1 MLEDAGNLNKPYKK
15 DKCGGFIKDLDSYA
29 RKILVERRK
38 IEMQLEKA
46 IGKLNAARKKR
57 RGFWGSVL
65 DFCGGFCDAVSP
77 IFPPAKLGAKACEK
91 GLNLMEDNIEKWEHN
106 VRLLERMLEIYS
118 NQAKASV
125 DLVNQAWEGIK
136 KRLHFYTDKHQ
147 EFIRRLK
154 QASDAIDNEYNFP
167 TPGVLLEYD
176 FERPAISY
184 TPKKSVFNER
194 LKDLRENFSAS
205 LYADLCADLKDKINA
220 FSYRD
225 RAKASKERELE
236 KNLEDLTPSFRD
248 KTNALSGDDL
258 ERLAISKEKELEKDL
273 EDLMPSVLGVPS
285 YNESLTLAKNRCV
298 KNCKKA
304 LEGFTEKIK
313 EPPNDSNAINEAF
326 NHLKTELERA
336 IDDERLKGLRENF
349 ASLCADLEDKIH
361 HNALSNDDLER
372 MIAFREREL
381 EKNLED
387 LVGASSYDE
396 NPNDGLDRM
405 AISKE
410 KELEKSLEDLMPSV
424 LSVPSY
430 NESLTLAKNR
440 CVKNCKKAL
449 EGFTEKIKE
458 IPNDSNAI
466 NEAFD
471 SLETELERA
480 TENLSQKIDPILERN
495 ENYTQKALEYR
506 EFLESRKKGFI
517 VDEQNPYPEEVR
529 FNEWCLAE
537 FDSVFSTIVPLED
550 LNKTACAHHA
560 LKALQAALK
569 DNDLGFDATELE
581 QIAKGFIPRGYLW
594 HFDANVLGNVALV
607 REELLLGVKHTKGY
621 SLWTE
626 FLQKQN

>member
-1 MLEDAGNLNKPYKK
+1 MKEDTE
-15 DKCGGFIKDLDSYA
+15 KCK
-29 RKILVERRK
+29 RNVE
-38 IEMQLEKA
+38 
-46 IGKLNAARKKR
+46 
-57 RGFWGSVL
+57 
-65 DFCGGFCDAVSP
+65 
-77 IFPPAKLGAKACEK
+77 
-91 GLNLMEDNIEKWEHN
+91 
-106 VRLLERMLEIYS
+106 LLERMLEIYS
-118 NQAKASV
+118 TQAKASV

-220 FSYRD
+220 FSHRDRATTSKEHGLDLMDVDSESLTLAKNRCVKNIKEALEGFTEKIKEAPNDLNAVNEAFNRLKTELERAIDDECLKGLRENFSASLYADLKDKINAFSYRD

-285 YNESLTLAKNRCV
+285 YNESLTLAKKHCA
-298 KNCKKA
+298 KNFKEA
-304 LEGFTEKIK
+304 LQGFAEKIK
-313 EPPNDSNAINEAF
+313 ES
-326 NHLKTELERA
+326 
-336 IDDERLKGLRENF
+336 
-349 ASLCADLEDKIH
+349 
-361 HNALSNDDLER
+361 
-372 MIAFREREL
+372 
-381 EKNLED
+381 
-387 LVGASSYDE
+387 
-396 NPNDGLDRM
+396 
-405 AISKE
+405 
-410 KELEKSLEDLMPSV
+410 
-424 LSVPSY
+424 
-430 NESLTLAKNR
+430 
-440 CVKNCKKAL
+440 
-449 EGFTEKIKE
+449 
-458 IPNDSNAI
+458 PNDSNAI

-471 SLETELERA
+471 NLERELERA
-480 TENLSQKIDPILERN
+480 TENLSQKIDPVLERN
-495 ENYTQKALEYR
+495 EDYTQKALEYR
-506 EFLESRKKGFI
+506 EFLESRKEGFI
-517 VDEQNPYPEEVR
+517 VDEKNPYPEEVR
-529 FNEWCLAE
+529 FNEWRLAE
-537 FDSVFSTIVPLED
+537 FDSVFSAIVPLED
-550 LNKTACAHHA
+550 LNKTACTHHA

-569 DNDLGFDATELE
+569 DNDLGFDAADLE

>member
-1 MLEDAGNLNKPYKK
+1 MAEWKTDTEEVKK
-15 DKCGGFIKDLDSYA
+15 VVEKCRDFKRSLQEERCLGFIKDFDSYA
-29 RKILVERRK
+29 LKIIVECRK

-57 RGFWGSVL
+57 SGFWGSVL
-65 DFCGGFCDAVSP
+65 DFCGGVCDAVST
-77 IFPPAKLGAKACEK
+77 IFPPAKLGAEACEK

-118 NQAKASV
+118 TQAKASV
-125 DLVNQAWEGIK
+125 DLVNQAWEGVK

-147 EFIRRLK
+147 EFIKRLK

-167 TPGVLLEYD
+167 TPGVLKEYD
-176 FERPAISY
+176 FESPTIVY

-205 LYADLCADLKDKINA
+205 LYADLKDKISA
-220 FSYRD
+220 FSYGD
-225 RAKASKERELE
+225 RAKASKERE
-236 KNLEDLTPSFRD
+236 F
-248 KTNALSGDDL
+248 
-258 ERLAISKEKELEKDL
+258 
-273 EDLMPSVLGVPS
+273 
-285 YNESLTLAKNRCV
+285 
-298 KNCKKA
+298 
-304 LEGFTEKIK
+304 
-313 EPPNDSNAINEAF
+313 
-326 NHLKTELERA
+326 
-336 IDDERLKGLRENF
+336 
-349 ASLCADLEDKIH
+349 
-361 HNALSNDDLER
+361 
-372 MIAFREREL
+372 
-381 EKNLED
+381 
-387 LVGASSYDE
+387 
-396 NPNDGLDRM
+396 
-405 AISKE
+405 
-410 KELEKSLEDLMPSV
+410 EKSLEDLMPSV

-430 NESLTLAKNR
+430 NESLTLAKKN
-440 CVKNCKKAL
+440 CVKNCKKVL
-449 EGFTEKIKE
+449 QDFTEKIKE
-458 IPNDSNAI
+458 APNDSNAI

-480 TENLSQKIDPILERN
+480 TESLSQKIDPILKRN

-517 VDEQNPYPEEVR
+517 VDEKNPYPEEVS
-529 FNEWCLAE
+529 FNEWRLAE

>member
-1 MLEDAGNLNKPYKK
+1 MAEWKTDTEEVKK
-15 DKCGGFIKDLDSYA
+15 VVEKCREFKRSLQEEKCSPFIKDLDSYA
-29 RKILVERRK
+29 LKIIVERRK
-38 IEMQLEKA
+38 TEMQLEKA
-46 IGKLNAARKKR
+46 IGELKKARKER
-57 RGFWGSVL
+57 RGFWGFL
-65 DFCGGFCDAVSP
+65 GEIGRDFCNAVGSV
-77 IFPPAKLGAKACEK
+77 IPPVKLCAELCEK
-91 GLNLMEDNIEKWEHN
+91 GLNLMEDNIERWEHN

-118 NQAKASV
+118 NQAKASA
-125 DLVNQAWEGIK
+125 DLVNQAWEGVK

-220 FSYRD
+220 FSHRD
-225 RAKASKERELE
+225 RAKTSKERELE

-285 YNESLTLAKNRCV
+285 YNESLTLAKKNCV

-313 EPPNDSNAINEAF
+313 EA
-326 NHLKTELERA
+326 
-336 IDDERLKGLRENF
+336 
-349 ASLCADLEDKIH
+349 
-361 HNALSNDDLER
+361 
-372 MIAFREREL
+372 
-381 EKNLED
+381 
-387 LVGASSYDE
+387 
-396 NPNDGLDRM
+396 
-405 AISKE
+405 
-410 KELEKSLEDLMPSV
+410 
-424 LSVPSY
+424 
-430 NESLTLAKNR
+430 
-440 CVKNCKKAL
+440 
-449 EGFTEKIKE
+449 
-458 IPNDSNAI
+458 PNDSNAI

-471 SLETELERA
+471 SLETELECA

-495 ENYTQKALEYR
+495 ENYAQKALEYR
-506 EFLESRKKGFI
+506 EFLESRKEGFI
-517 VDEQNPYPEEVR
+517 VDEKNPYPEEVS
-529 FNEWCLAE
+529 FNEWRLAE
-537 FDSVFSTIVPLED
+537 FDSVFSAIVLLED
-550 LNKTACAHHA
+550 LNKTACTHHA

-569 DNDLGFDATELE
+569 DNDLGFDAAELE

-594 HFDANVLGNVALV
+594 HFDANVLGNLALV

>member
-1 MLEDAGNLNKPYKK
+1 MAEWKTDTEEVKKVVGRCREFKQTLQK

-29 RKILVERRK
+29 LKIIVERRK

-46 IGKLNAARKKR
+46 IGELKKAKSNEDDAKVALRVLQGASVVSWIWPPVRIAVTAAIVAAEAVLKFMKEDTEKCKR
-57 RGFWGSVL
+57 
-65 DFCGGFCDAVSP
+65 
-77 IFPPAKLGAKACEK
+77 
-91 GLNLMEDNIEKWEHN
+91 N
-106 VRLLERMLEIYS
+106 VELLERMLEIYS

-125 DLVNQAWEGIK
+125 DLVNQAWEGVK

-205 LYADLCADLKDKINA
+205 LYVDWKNKINA
-220 FSYRD
+220 FSHRD
-225 RAKASKERELE
+225 RTKASKERELE

-273 EDLMPSVLGVPS
+273 EDLMPSVL
-285 YNESLTLAKNRCV
+285 
-298 KNCKKA
+298 
-304 LEGFTEKIK
+304 
-313 EPPNDSNAINEAF
+313 
-326 NHLKTELERA
+326 
-336 IDDERLKGLRENF
+336 
-349 ASLCADLEDKIH
+349 
-361 HNALSNDDLER
+361 
-372 MIAFREREL
+372 
-381 EKNLED
+381 
-387 LVGASSYDE
+387 
-396 NPNDGLDRM
+396 
-405 AISKE
+405 
-410 KELEKSLEDLMPSV
+410 
-424 LSVPSY
+424 SVPSY
-430 NESLTLAKNR
+430 NESLTLAKKN
-440 CVKNCKKAL
+440 CVKNFKKAL
-449 EGFTEKIKE
+449 EDFTEKIKKS
-458 IPNDSNAI
+458 PNDSNAI

-471 SLETELERA
+471 SLETELEIA

-495 ENYTQKALEYR
+495 ENYVQKALEYR
-506 EFLESRKKGFI
+506 EFLESRKEGFI
-517 VDEQNPYPEEVR
+517 VDEKNPYPEEVR
-529 FNEWCLAE
+529 FNEWRLAE
-537 FDSVFSTIVPLED
+537 FDSVFSAIVPLED
-550 LNKTACAHHA
+550 WSKTACAHYA

-581 QIAKGFIPRGYLW
+581 RIAKGFIPRGYLW
-594 HFDANVLGNVALV
+594 HFDANVLGNLALV